1 MEIKKIVLTTTIV
14 QDTSIHQLNLTVAA
28 LNNLT
33 QLHPSNFAL
42 NDFQVI
48 YSQNHT
54 IWYERLVY
62 LALVY
67 HCYLLLYNI
76 NSSLFVSLCTVT
88 AAWKNSKYHLI
99 KLPSRLS
106 FSSVSLYAYD
116 TIRDTQKTYLTLVS
130 APTCFVQ
137 TKIDTCR
144 RFYVFSLRWRH
155 LQVLNRQAREFS
167 GVSRRMKTPSP
178 TKMDSHSELMYWF
191 TFVSTI
197 SLVEKE
203 LR

>member
-28 LNNLT
+28 LNNVT

-54 IWYERLVY
+54 MWYERLVC

-67 HCYLLLYNI
+67 HCCYVLLYNI
-76 NSSLFVSLCTVT
+76 NSSLFVSLCKVT

-144 RFYVFSLRWRH
+144 RFYVFSFRWRH
-155 LQVLNRQAREFS
+155 LQCWTDKLENFPACLA
-167 GVSRRMKTPSP
+167 GWK
-178 TKMDSHSELMYWF
+178 L
-191 TFVSTI
+191 
-197 SLVEKE
+197 
-203 LR
+203 